1 MNRLSIIF
9 ISLLVLADYM
19 SKLFIKSIMLK
30 ADNFMEESIVVNDY
44 IILSIYYNKGMA
56 FSFLDSNLLAVNY
69 FVVFLVAAI
78 ILYLLSI
85 FIKNNREF
93 NKLEYS
99 SYILILGGA
108 LGNFIDRLSNQSVL
122 DFIIVHYNEI
132 YFPGIFNFADMFIT
146 IGVMLI
152 IISYLIGKKE
162 YD

>member
-1 MNRLSIIF
+1 
-9 ISLLVLADYM
+9 
-19 SKLFIKSIMLK
+19 
-30 ADNFMEESIVVNDY
+30 
-44 IILSIYYNKGMA
+44 MA

-85 FIKNNREF
+85 FIKNNGEF

-122 DFIIVHYNEI
+122 DFIIVHYNDI
-132 YFPGIFNFADMFIT
+132 YFPGIFNFADIFIT

-152 IISYLIGKKE
+152 IISYLIGGKK